1 MVFILL
7 FMITLVHSI
16 LCFPFVTSRNTKNCS
31 ISNEFMHI
39 DQDLDLEQGRNP
51 DLTKRS
57 DFGKFIS
64 CYLSIYSSFLS
75 LSLLKGYI
83 YTLNSSTISLS
94 ADIDLGS
101 KLVTQ
106 EILSSSA
113 VAILSHIS
121 YSETNSTLLLQG
133 WISPM
138 NRFRIQQLDN
148 IVHLELRTYS
158 YDEKNHQWFSKF
170 FSDTRIT
177 GRIQRTNTDQTQQDS
192 SQQLVLELTPYDAP
206 NEHLQIVSSASGD
219 GQWIDWNSSCNF
231 SPQKRSDQSIQEII
245 DSAILL

>member
-1 MVFILL
+1 MIFIPL
-7 FMITLVHSI
+7 FMITLVHYT

-31 ISNEFMHI
+31 ISNEFMQI
-39 DQDLDLEQGRNP
+39 DQDLDLEQGSNP

-57 DFGKFIS
+57 DF
-64 CYLSIYSSFLS
+64 
-75 LSLLKGYI
+75 GYI

-138 NRFRIQQLDN
+138 NRFKIQQLDN
-148 IVHLELRTYS
+148 VVRLELRTYS

-206 NEHLQIVSSASGD
+206 NEHLQIVSSASGE

-231 SPQKRSDQSIQEII
+231 SPQKRSEQSIQEIM